1 MQNIHE
7 QTIQPHKTHAL
18 ELAEEYRKLG
28 GTRLAKI
35 DDDIIETRL
44 WDEEPYMAAEFW
56 RENVEILDDKG
67 QAEVVS
73 HLKSLNS

>member
-1 MQNIHE
+1 MQE
-7 QTIQPHKTHAL
+7 LDALKTHAL
-18 ELAEEYRKLG
+18 ELAEEYRRLG
-28 GTRLAKI
+28 GTRLAKM

-56 RENVEILDDKG
+56 RKQVEVLDDRA